1 VEEGFQSVGAQGRW
15 RAELVFGDS
24 APYDTDCTLKPDH
37 RHCSR

>member
-1 VEEGFQSVGAQGRW
+1 
-15 RAELVFGDS
+15 LVFGDS